1 MVTPR
6 TDCEQAGAFTSEPPW
21 DVVHLSPEAA
31 ELLDRPEVSA
41 QPLAELSAAT
51 ATAVESA
58 QRTGRPQVVTQLVQ
72 TAGAATVLTTIAARA
87 KDSERAAPRVHG
99 WIVDVSAYLGTPDG
113 TALDGIAVVTRGPVT
128 AVVVAGEFDL
138 SRRTELRAA
147 LHAAAATD
155 RDIYLDTR
163 HVRFLEAR
171 AVATFDELAAA
182 LAPHRRLVV
191 VDPPPVVQLVLSVCG
206 SNGPSRWTTA

>member
-6 TDCEQAGAFTSEPPW
+6 TDRAQAGAFTSEPPW

-31 ELLDRPEVSA
+31 ELLGCPGIPAVPPPGTD
-41 QPLAELSAAT
+41 
-51 ATAVESA
+51 TAVESA
-58 QRTGRPQVVTQLVQ
+58 WRTGRPQVVTRLVR
-72 TAGAATVLTTIAARA
+72 TAGAARVLTTIAACA
-87 KDSERAAPRVHG
+87 DDSGPRVHG
-99 WIVDVSAYLGTPDG
+99 WIVDVSADLATPEG
-113 TALDGIAVVTRGPVT
+113 ASLDGIAVVTRGPVT
-128 AVVVAGEFDL
+128 AVVAAGEFDL
-138 SRRTELRAA
+138 SRRHELRAA

-155 RDIYLDTR
+155 RDVYLDTR

-182 LAPHRRLVV
+182 LAPHRRLIV

-206 SNGPSRWTTA
+206 SNGSSAWSTA

>member
-6 TDCEQAGAFTSEPPW
+6 TDRDQAGAFTSEPPW
-21 DVVHLSPEAA
+21 DVVHLSAEAA
-31 ELLDRPEVSA
+31 ELLDRPDVSA
-41 QPLAELSAAT
+41 QPLAELSAAA

-58 QRTGRPQVVTQLVQ
+58 RRTGRPQVITQLVQ
-72 TAGAATVLTTIAARA
+72 TAGAARVLTTIAARA
-87 KDSERAAPRVHG
+87 KDSGRVDG
-99 WIVDVSAYLGTPDG
+99 WIVDVSADLGTPDG
-113 TALDGIAVVTRGPVT
+113 TSLDGIAVVTRGPVT

-138 SRRTELRAA
+138 SRRHELRAA

-155 RDIYLDTR
+155 RDVYLDTR

-171 AVATFDELAAA
+171 AVTALDELAAA

-191 VDPPPVVQLVLSVCG
+191 FDPPPVVQLVLSVCG
-206 SNGPSRWTTA
+206 STGPSTWIMA